1 MSIAFTGYQLRIYR
15 RNRGLTQKELSSVV
29 QMSRDAIAK
38 IEAQDRVIRDIEML
52 KMLQK
57 ALNIPYEVIGFIPI
71 EHICKAGSYIKIL
84 A

>member
-1 MSIAFTGYQLRIYR
+1 
-15 RNRGLTQKELSSVV
+15 
-29 QMSRDAIAK
+29 MSRDAIAK